1 MKHYSPDFR
10 QKIVELILDKKI
22 TSTELNKTLKIS
34 RNTIHLWT
42 KKYKILEV
50 WREVPVAVKNQKLMI
65 LKNSKK

>member
-1 MKHYSPDFR
+1 MKHYGPDFR

-42 KKYKILEV
+42 KKI
-50 WREVPVAVKNQKLMI
+50 
-65 LKNSKK
+65 